1 MNIHTHIL
9 YIIIQTHKWQKI
21 TFRMTIQSQQISC
34 VADFASERGGRS
46 GAGQNMFDIGPVPSP
61 SCSVFSAVSPA
72 AWQSELSS
80 GTQTAPPGVLSPPVP
95 PPSSQSQSS
104 LPAAFSRGGFLD
116 STGSPATSRTLGSMS
131 SLDSSVPVTSPPGGF
146 HAPAP
151 SAASTAVAGGSAPKV
166 VSGSGARSKPS
177 SAEAASPESSSGKA
191 DPKPF
196 AGTRSR
202 TRKSSVGGAAPESLG
217 ESCVTETAGKHQTAA
232 AHAGEALSDAGCAA
246 GAGGRKPRGRQ
257 SAGKTRGS
265 RQPRAATKA
274 AKGQRRSR
282 LPNTASPSS
291 ACAATPSPGGKKP
304 GQDQAAEESTEAAAD
319 AQKAADRLET
329 EAAVRA
335 LVGLSAPDGH
345 QHDQAVPFDCGPREK
360 ACSERSRDMDEMIVG
375 QERLTDDETHDCPE
389 RVSCSTGRNEG
400 LGREGSA
407 EDQTSHVD
415 EVDCLPETA
424 TCQLPEVTQ
433 QLTNTAAAA
442 GKSAGAEPELPVP
455 EQPSAAAGLPQASRK
470 RKIRSSPR
478 KTADKRARREPSPAA
493 RQDRSRDGVSASLK
507 SPTRKKEG
515 GSTARGS
522 ITINEDSTQGRDWCL
537 SMPFLGDISMSPS
550 QPRGLQEAQPPPESF
565 SVVHIEESASGPAG
579 TSSLVSGR
587 SIINRFSSLLD
598 KLESDRRGNPD
609 DNGMVV
615 GTPATMLRSV
625 QTNHLHCAPTESP
638 NPTVEESA
646 CPDQTVQEGSAE
658 PGRLPQGVPLV
669 SWGPDPPVQN
679 MQVVL
684 LSQASPQPLG
694 FVFSPPPPQQGH
706 LQLIEDLNK
715 KKGANSRKARQR
727 GQPAE
732 PSNPQGPKETRK
744 RGRRRRKGPSTLHV
758 IPQELVMGSSRCRTL
773 LPKSLLPEACG
784 GGNNMFVV
792 VDSHAPS
799 TSDAN
804 TAGLDIN
811 PLDAAVQR
819 IFPEFAARGLADNQS
834 GGVTA
839 GQDAGGAATSP
850 HPSTPVWQASS
861 AVSKAQPSRRKSGQ
875 RKGRIETATAG
886 MQVEGAKRKRSRKTE
901 ASFAADTL
909 PELAS
914 PQPLII
920 DDIILLS
927 GAETPPSTTRAGR
940 KCPRQRGH
948 GMGEKQE
955 ETQAGRNAE
964 SPCGKPRGPSR
975 QNLTCGSA
983 MQLSAMPASSD
994 SEHAQTSV
1002 CGTFSPP
1009 QQPSA
1014 TSAQELFRLMMNPSV
1029 PHAVPVAEG
1038 DYDVNLSDHDTLT
1051 ALVPASMLPPLP
1063 SSPSDAGSL
1072 ITTPNHP
1079 GSGFRSP
1086 ASRFDATPELTAFQA
1101 PATGHSGQHR
1111 KSPLASTSAAG
1122 EDAASASSAAG
1133 QRDGPGSSA
1142 LADFPQPAPAK
1153 RTARGL
1159 ASGKQHPGGL
1169 GSTAAAAVH
1178 LYPPA
1183 LPSALV
1189 SSHGRSDRDRS
1200 ALGDSPRAVQAAETL
1215 ASLASLG
1222 APRSATE
1229 SGVGDQPAKDGV
1241 EASESPKRPSSVGG
1255 LLYWSCDLD

>member
-1 MNIHTHIL
+1 
-9 YIIIQTHKWQKI
+9 
-21 TFRMTIQSQQISC
+21 MTIQSQQISC

-61 SCSVFSAVSPA
+61 SCSVFSSVSPA

-80 GTQTAPPGVLSPPVP
+80 GTQTAHPGVLSPPVP

-104 LPAAFSRGGFLD
+104 LPAAFSRGGRLD
-116 STGSPATSRTLGSMS
+116 STRSPATSRTLGSMS

-146 HAPAP
+146 RPPAP

-166 VSGSGARSKPS
+166 VSGGGARSKPA
-177 SAEAASPESSSGKA
+177 SAEAANPEASSGKA

-202 TRKSSVGGAAPESLG
+202 TRKSSVGGVAPESLG
-217 ESCVTETAGKHQTAA
+217 ESCVTEAAGKRQTVAA
-232 AHAGEALSDAGCAA
+232 CAGEALSDAGRVA

-265 RQPRAATKA
+265 RQPRGVTKA
-274 AKGQRRSR
+274 AKRQSRSR
-282 LPNTASPSS
+282 LPNTVSPSS
-291 ACAATPSPGGKKP
+291 ACTATPSPCSAGGEKP
-304 GQDQAAEESTEAAAD
+304 GHDQTAEESTEAAAD
-319 AQKAADRLET
+319 AQKTADHLET

-335 LVGLSAPDGH
+335 LVGLNAPDGH
-345 QHDQAVPFDCGPREK
+345 QDDQTVPYDFGPREK
-360 ACSERSRDMDEMIVG
+360 ACSERSRDMDEMLVG
-375 QERLTDDETHDCPE
+375 QERLTDDETRDCPE
-389 RVSCSTGRNEG
+389 SVSCSTGRSKG

-407 EDQTSHVD
+407 VDQTSHVD

-424 TCQLPEVTQ
+424 ACQLPEVTQ
-433 QLTNTAAAA
+433 QLTDTAAAA

-455 EQPSAAAGLPQASRK
+455 EQPSTAASLPQASRK
-470 RKIRSSPR
+470 RKIRYSPR
-478 KTADKRARREPSPAA
+478 KTADKRARRELSPAA
-493 RQDRSRDGVSASLK
+493 RRDTSRDGMSTCFK
-507 SPTRKKEG
+507 SPTRKSEG
-515 GSTARGS
+515 GNKARGS
-522 ITINEDSTQGRDWCL
+522 TTVNEDSTQGQNWCL

-550 QPRGLQEAQPPPESF
+550 KPRGLQEAQPPPESF
-565 SVVHIEESASGPAG
+565 SVVHIEESASVPAG

-587 SIINRFSSLLD
+587 SIISKFSSLLD
-598 KLESDRRGNPD
+598 KLELDRQSNPD
-609 DNGMVV
+609 DNGVVV

-625 QTNHLHCAPTESP
+625 QMNHLHCAPTESP
-638 NPTVEESA
+638 NPTVEEPA
-646 CPDQTVQEGSAE
+646 CPDQSVQEGSAE

-669 SWGPDPPVQN
+669 SRGPDPPVQK

-694 FVFSPPPPQQGH
+694 FVFSPPPPQQRH

-732 PSNPQGPKETRK
+732 PSNPEGPKETRK
-744 RGRRRRKGPSTLHV
+744 QGRRRRKGPSTLQV
-758 IPQELVMGSSRCRTL
+758 IPQELVMGSKKCRTL

-804 TAGLDIN
+804 TAGLDVN
-811 PLDAAVQR
+811 PLDAAVWH
-819 IFPEFAARGLADNQS
+819 IFPEFAARGLADSQS
-834 GGVTA
+834 GGVMA
-839 GQDAGGAATSP
+839 DQAAGGVATSP
-850 HPSTPVWQASS
+850 HPSTPVQQAS

-875 RKGRIETATAG
+875 RKGRIETATAS
-886 MQVEGAKRKRSRKTE
+886 MQVEGAKRKKSRKTE
-901 ASFAADTL
+901 ECFAVDTL

-914 PQPLII
+914 PQPLVI
-920 DDIILLS
+920 DDRILLS
-927 GAETPPSTTRAGR
+927 GAETPPSATRAGR
-940 KCPRQRGH
+940 KYPGQRGH
-948 GMGEKQE
+948 GMGKKQK
-955 ETQAGRNAE
+955 ETQASRNAE
-964 SPCGKPRGPSR
+964 SPCGKPRGLSH
-975 QNLTCGSA
+975 QNLTCRSA
-983 MQLSAMPASSD
+983 TQLSAMPASSD
-994 SEHAQTSV
+994 SEQAQTSV
-1002 CGTFSPP
+1002 CSTFSPP

-1079 GSGFRSP
+1079 ASGFRSP

-1101 PATGHSGQHR
+1101 PSTGHSGQQR
-1111 KSPLASTSAAG
+1111 KSPRASTSAAG

-1133 QRDGPGSSA
+1133 ERGGPGSSA
-1142 LADFPQPAPAK
+1142 PADFPQPAPAK

-1159 ASGKQHPGGL
+1159 ASGKQHPGGPDN
-1169 GSTAAAAVH
+1169 TAAAAVH
-1178 LYPPA
+1178 PYPPA

-1189 SSHGRSDRDRS
+1189 SLHGRSDSDRS
-1200 ALGDSPRAVQAAETL
+1200 ALVGGSASDSPRAVQAAETL

-1229 SGVGDQPAKDGV
+1229 SGVGDEPAKDGV
-1241 EASESPKRPSSVGG
+1241 EVSESPKKPSSVGG